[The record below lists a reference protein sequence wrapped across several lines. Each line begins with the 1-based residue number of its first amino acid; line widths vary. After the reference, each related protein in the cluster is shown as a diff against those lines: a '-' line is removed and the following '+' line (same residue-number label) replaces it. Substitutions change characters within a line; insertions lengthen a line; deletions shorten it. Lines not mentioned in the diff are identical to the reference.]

1 MRITNNMMISNLMR
15 NYYRN
20 TQTLDRQMQQLAT
33 GRQFEVPSDDPVRM
47 LQAMRLQTN
56 IFEYE
61 QYSKN
66 VADARSWLEST
77 ESALQG
83 AGKILQRVRELT
95 VYANNSTLAEDSRAA
110 IALEVEKLLEEMKN
124 IGNTSF
130 DGRYIFNGQ
139 KTTEAPYEWSATGDG
154 YIDFVGDTGVGII
167 QYEISAGINID
178 INVPPQ
184 RVFDNGNV
192 NILNE
197 MRNLSDDLKNLTP
210 VNFAGVVALGKEDL
224 SGGISFTNNDLNFTV
239 TCGTRD
245 VDITLAA
252 NHSYSAQEVVDNI
265 NQQLAEA
272 RLHDKVVAELSG
284 DKYLVLKT
292 TSQMDPN
299 SFKFTDNSGGADN
312 LEAIFGIKD
321 AGQGLYRVNN
331 FRNILKVGSQTLNT
345 VTIEA
350 GKTLQFEVQ
359 VGHQNISVSVAEGTY
374 TGKELVEKINEA
386 LNNPSNPEEQRTT
399 DFRVTLTSNNRLAL
413 VINEGIDPG
422 TIYLKQGTNSDYG
435 MKEVLGIDEGTHQ
448 GYLCKMTNLSYIVGR
463 GAKDIGNVVL
473 TGDQPL
479 TFEIRDNT
487 RVATITLPPKTNPD
501 FPVVYTGVE
510 IVEEIN
516 RQLAEAGFSEIEAS
530 ISSTNRL
537 VFKMEHDLSPERYTI
552 TDLSTGTDTLEK
564 VLGIYPGKMMSY
576 LKKVDEGID
585 NLLRWQAELGSR
597 VARMELVE
605 TRLQETSLYITQLV
619 TEQAYIDFAKI
630 TMEMKMQENLHRAAL
645 AVGARIIMP
654 SLIDFLR

>member
-139 KTTEAPYEWSATGDG
+139 KTTEAPYEWSAVGDG
-154 YIDFVGDTGVGII
+154 YIDFVGDTGAGII

-239 TCGTRD
+239 TYGTRD

-252 NHSYSAQEVVDNI
+252 NHSYAAQEVVDNI

-272 RLHDKVVAELSG
+272 RIHDKVVAELSG

-299 SFKFTDNSGGADN
+299 SFKLTDNSGGTDN
-312 LEAIFGIKD
+312 LESILGIKD
-321 AGQGLYRVNN
+321 EGQGLYRVNN
-331 FRNILKVGSQTLNT
+331 FQNILKVGSQTLNT

-359 VGHQNISVSVAEGTY
+359 VGHKNISVSVAEGTY

-487 RVATITLPPKTNPD
+487 RVATITLPPKMNPD